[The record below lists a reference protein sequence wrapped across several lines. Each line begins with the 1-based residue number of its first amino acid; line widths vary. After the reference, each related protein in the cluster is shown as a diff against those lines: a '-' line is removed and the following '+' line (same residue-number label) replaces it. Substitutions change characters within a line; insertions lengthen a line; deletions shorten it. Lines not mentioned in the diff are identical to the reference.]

1 MFYETEE
8 DARARRS
15 QQIAAAF
22 QQKRI
27 VGKKEQEQKESGFL
41 KAFVVAIVGVALI
54 VLIAV
59 VIEDQIASQTRTP
72 ALAVSLEARHIA
84 ERAVR
89 RLPPRPRSPPAPSP
103 PSPPPSRPFAPPSPS
118 SPPSPHPPQPSS
130 PPLPSSPP
138 PSPSPSPPPR
148 QPGEAALKSRT
159 CSILIHGL
167 RISLLDNGRCED
179 GGTQSDSALCA
190 LGTDYGDCDP
200 R

>member
-1 MFYETEE
+1 MFAETEE
-8 DARARRS
+8 EARARRS

-72 ALAVSLEARHIA
+72 ALSVSLEARHIA

-89 RLPPRPRSPPAPSP
+89 RLPPRPRSPPA

-148 QPGEAALKSRT
+148 QPGEAALRLRT

-167 RISLLDNGRCED
+167 RISLLDNLRCED
-179 GGTQSDSALCA
+179 GGTGSVSALCT